1 MVLFVSIAW
10 LHHRGTLSGLALP
23 WFVICHTLFFKCI
36 LLARTQSNNIISMN
50 LVGNNAES
58 TESWI
63 HVPEWKALSLCPGA
77 LLYVC
82 VCWCQTSVCHA
93 AHQSLLW
100 TSTNVSLH
108 LSVWCQ
114 IRVLHTMD
122 ALSASATTFLSCRNT
137 TQLVIKKLHYYYYWW
152 KKEGCYGLCIQE
164 YIESMT
170 WESNQWP

>member
-82 VCWCQTSVCHA
+82 VSVSDVCLPWCTSVITLNYHKRVTP
-93 AHQSLLW
+93 SL
-100 TSTNVSLH
+100 SL
-108 LSVWCQ
+108 
-114 IRVLHTMD
+114 M
-122 ALSASATTFLSCRNT
+122 SASDQSFTHCVSALLSTSAATFLCCRNT
-137 TQLVIKKLHYYYYWW
+137 TQRLIEKMAVLFLLIK
-152 KKEGCYGLCIQE
+152 
-164 YIESMT
+164 
-170 WESNQWP
+170 